1 MYTIATMSTGEMN
14 DKVMT
19 IRGNAHGRKDRH
31 EPAKWRVC
39 DYMNLQT
46 PVGEMFMGL
55 DCSRHM
61 NNGENS
67 NSLQALDF
75 CGLSC

>member
-1 MYTIATMSTGEMN
+1 MN

-39 DYMNLQT
+39 DYTNLRT
-46 PVGEMFMGL
+46 PVGE
-55 DCSRHM
+55 CSWDWTVHVT
-61 NNGENS
+61 
-67 NSLQALDF
+67 
-75 CGLSC
+75 